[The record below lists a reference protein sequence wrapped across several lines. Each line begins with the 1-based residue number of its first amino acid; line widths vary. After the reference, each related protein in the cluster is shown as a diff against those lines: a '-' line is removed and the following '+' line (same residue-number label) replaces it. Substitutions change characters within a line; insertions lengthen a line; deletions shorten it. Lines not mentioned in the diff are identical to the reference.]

1 MHPALVPMPIATTRD
16 LGVLKE
22 NIACRYLRE
31 NGFVTLGRNIRFYG
45 VEIDFLCKSTKEPG
59 IYFFVEVKS
68 VKRRNYA
75 RGYQPFSYR
84 QWSRYEK
91 AVIRWQEALGK
102 FVHVHT
108 SLLLLDESGELLEFI
123 PDFRYKHTRH

>member
-1 MHPALVPMPIATTRD
+1 MHPLQAPMPIANTRD

-22 NIACRYLRE
+22 NIAGRFLRE
-31 NGFVTLGRNIRFYG
+31 QGFVTLGRNIRFYG
-45 VEIDFLCKSTKEPG
+45 VEIDFLCKSNQGHGE
-59 IYFFVEVKS
+59 YFFVEVKS

-91 AVIRWQEALGK
+91 AVRRWQEALGK
-102 FVHVHT
+102 FLHVHT
-108 SLLLLDESGELLEFI
+108 ALLVLDESGELLEFI
-123 PDFRYKHTRH
+123 PDFWYRETRH